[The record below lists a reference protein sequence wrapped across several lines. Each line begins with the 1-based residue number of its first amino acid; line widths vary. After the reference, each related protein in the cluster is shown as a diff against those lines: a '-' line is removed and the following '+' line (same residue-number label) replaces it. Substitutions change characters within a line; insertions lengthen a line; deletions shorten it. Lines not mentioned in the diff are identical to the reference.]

1 MANGTFNLRRGRG
14 VFAISL
20 CLPGGEGESQ
30 WQSSDP
36 VSKWFLVRARSPNEA
51 CHTPAGV
58 TNRVPLQTNT
68 ILDPLGRQLG
78 FLLLLGLPIACLSW
92 TVTHEEIFR
101 EPRQFCKDKSESCR
115 PLYLRKL
122 FYLFT
127 CEYCF
132 SHYVT
137 AFFLTVTQFQL
148 LYRGWR
154 GYLVAEFA
162 LVWVANV
169 YMGVFNR
176 LRLDIKSE
184 NILIQEQAK
193 SVEAPRPVGLIR

>member
-1 MANGTFNLRRGRG
+1 MQ
-14 VFAISL
+14 I
-20 CLPGGEGESQ
+20 
-30 WQSSDP
+30 
-36 VSKWFLVRARSPNEA
+36 
-51 CHTPAGV
+51 H
-58 TNRVPLQTNT
+58 T

-78 FLLLLGLPIACLSW
+78 FLLLIALPIACVSW

-101 EPRQFCKDKSESCR
+101 EPRQFCKDKSEHCQ

-137 AFFLTVTQFQL
+137 ALFLIVTQFQL

-154 GYLVAEFA
+154 GYLLAEFA

-169 YMGVFNR
+169 YMSVFNR

-184 NILIQEQAK
+184 NILIQEQTK
-193 SVEAPRPVGLIR
+193 SVESPRPVGLVR